1 MLPLFAFGQVNT
13 FEEINKI
20 NGIQEFQRTVI
31 EEGYSLF
38 DASEFVGESEADYW
52 KIYAYNPVGEGE
64 EIRSL
69 YMAGMSVEDESFSDE
84 GIKSVMFF
92 AFANDVL
99 FPLIPLLKRKPIEI
113 SEEIIEFLKSDEYY
127 DEISSYIKSEYEFAE
142 ISQDVYAWYN
152 TENPK
157 VQFGIGKQG
166 GFGWVIKRVL
176 E

>member
-1 MLPLFAFGQVNT
+1 MKKLLLLLLPLFAFGQVTT

-99 FPLIPLLKRKPIEI
+99 IPLAG
-113 SEEIIEFLKSDEYY
+113 EYY

>member
-69 YMAGMSVEDESFSDE
+69 YMAGMSVESKTFSDE
-84 GIKSVMFF
+84 GIASIMFF

-99 FPLIPLLKRKPIEI
+99 FPLAGQ
-113 SEEIIEFLKSDEYY
+113 YY
-127 DEISSYIKSEYEFAE
+127 DKISSYIKSEYEFAE
-142 ISQDVYAWYN
+142 ITEDVYAWYN

-157 VQFGIGKQG
+157 IQLGIGKSD
-166 GFGWVIKRVL
+166 GFGWIIKRVL

>member
-1 MLPLFAFGQVNT
+1 MKKLLILLLPLFALGLVTT

-38 DASEFVGESEADYW
+38 DASEFVGESLADYW

-99 FPLIPLLKRKPIEI
+99 IPLAG
-113 SEEIIEFLKSDEYY
+113 EYY

-157 VQFGIGKQG
+157 VQLGIGKSD
-166 GFGWVIKRVL
+166 GFGWIIKRVL

>member
-1 MLPLFAFGQVNT
+1 MKKLLFLLLPLFAFGQVTT

-38 DASEFVGESEADYW
+38 DASEFVGDSEADYW

-69 YMAGMSVEDESFSDE
+69 FMAGMSVEDESFSDE

-99 FPLIPLLKRKPIEI
+99 IP
-113 SEEIIEFLKSDEYY
+113 FAGEYY

>member
-1 MLPLFAFGQVNT
+1 MNKLLLLLLPLFAFGQVIT

-38 DASEFVGESEADYW
+38 DASEFVGESEAEFW
-52 KIYAYNPVGEGE
+52 KIYAYNPIGEGE

-84 GIKSVMFF
+84 GIKSIMFF

-99 FPLIPLLKRKPIEI
+99 IPLAG
-113 SEEIIEFLKSDEYY
+113 EYY
-127 DEISSYIKSEYEFAE
+127 DKISSYIKSEYEFAE
-142 ISQDVYAWYN
+142 ITQDVYAWYN

-157 VQFGIGKQG
+157 VQLGIGKQG

>member
-1 MLPLFAFGQVNT
+1 MKKLLILLLPLFALGQVTT

-38 DASEFVGESEADYW
+38 DASEFVGESLADYW

-99 FPLIPLLKRKPIEI
+99 IPLAG
-113 SEEIIEFLKSDEYY
+113 EYY

-157 VQFGIGKQG
+157 VQLGIGKSD
-166 GFGWVIKRVL
+166 GFGWIIKRVL

>member
-1 MLPLFAFGQVNT
+1 MKKLLFLLLPLFAFGQVTT

-38 DASEFVGESEADYW
+38 DASEFVGESDADYW

-64 EIRSL
+64 EMRSL
-69 YMAGMSVEDESFSDE
+69 YVAGISVEDESFSDE

-99 FPLIPLLKRKPIEI
+99 IPLTGK
-113 SEEIIEFLKSDEYY
+113 YY

-152 TENPK
+152 TESPK

>member
-1 MLPLFAFGQVNT
+1 MNKLLLLLLPLFAFGQVIT

-38 DASEFVGESEADYW
+38 DASEFVGESEAEFW
-52 KIYAYNPVGEGE
+52 KIYAYNPIGEGE
-64 EIRSL
+64 ETRSL

-84 GIKSVMFF
+84 GIKSIMFF

-99 FPLIPLLKRKPIEI
+99 IPLAG
-113 SEEIIEFLKSDEYY
+113 EYY
-127 DEISSYIKSEYEFAE
+127 DKISSYIKSEYEFAE
-142 ISQDVYAWYN
+142 ITQDVYAWYN

-157 VQFGIGKQG
+157 VQLGIGKQG